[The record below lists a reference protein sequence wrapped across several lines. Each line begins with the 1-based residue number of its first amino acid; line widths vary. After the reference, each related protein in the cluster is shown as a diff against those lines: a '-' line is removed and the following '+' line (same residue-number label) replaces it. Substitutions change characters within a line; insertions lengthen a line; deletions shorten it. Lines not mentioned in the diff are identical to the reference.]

1 MSFLPQYDSN
11 ISVFSFKNATPCL
24 GNFEFFFKQISCNH
38 EAVLQALIFYLD
50 FPDLLSLRQ
59 TCKTLKISINR
70 KLMKQYIRKGC
81 LSHKFRKNFWL
92 SNINLDKLKS
102 LIGRELNSYSDKI
115 YETIHTYSNI
125 DRNTENHKFKK
136 VVDEINK
143 DINRTFHFG
152 RFKTEVGQQELKRVL
167 QAIAYVRPEIGYC
180 QGMNFVAAALLFFLS
195 DEEMVFWTFLSFLDD
210 RELNSLYFKVR
221 FFINKF

>member
-1 MSFLPQYDSN
+1 MTFL
-11 ISVFSFKNATPCL
+11 
-24 GNFEFFFKQISCNH
+24 
-38 EAVLQALIFYLD
+38 
-50 FPDLLSLRQ
+50 
-59 TCKTLKISINR
+59 
-70 KLMKQYIRKGC
+70 
-81 LSHKFRKNFWL
+81 FRKKFWL
-92 SNINLDKLKS
+92 SNINLKNLKS
-102 LIGRELNSYSDKI
+102 LIARELNSYSDKI

-125 DRNTENHKFKK
+125 DKNTENHKFKK

-221 FFINKF
+221 FFIN